1 MSLGLCGNKTE
12 NFSSGGKTLKLL
24 ILKKVL
30 PWISFTVIENDQR
43 FLIKVRHGSYSN
55 LMFLLKE
62 ELGLD
67 SFGECGG
74 VGRCA
79 TCLIQAIGVKGNSAI
94 KERNEP
100 STLEKMGFTENE
112 IRLSCQLYITSDL
125 EGAEITIL
133 EF

>member
-1 MSLGLCGNKTE
+1 MQKE
-12 NFSSGGKTLKLL
+12 
-24 ILKKVL
+24 L
-30 PWISFTVIENDQR
+30 PIIQFTVLENGKQHG
-43 FLIKVRHGSYSN
+43 IKVKHGSYPS

-79 TCLIQAIGVKGNSAI
+79 TCVVETIGVKGDSAI

-100 STLEKMGFTENE
+100 VTLQKMGYHEDN

-133 EF
+133 EE

>member
-1 MSLGLCGNKTE
+1 MFINHFKITVLTNELP
-12 NFSSGGKTLKLL
+12 L
-24 ILKKVL
+24 IQ
-30 PWISFTVIENDQR
+30 FTIIENQDSYPV
-43 FLIKVRHGSYSN
+43 KVRHGSYPN

-79 TCLIQAIGVKGNSAI
+79 TCVVKAIGIKGNAAV

-100 STLEKMGFTENE
+100 NTLQQLGYTEDS
-112 IRLSCQLYITSDL
+112 IRLSCQLYITNDL
-125 EGAEITIL
+125 EGCEITVL
-133 EF
+133 EY

>member
-1 MSLGLCGNKTE
+1 MKTA
-12 NFSSGGKTLKLL
+12 LPL
-24 ILKKVL
+24 IQFIVTDREGSYPVKV
-30 PWISFTVIENDQR
+30 V
-43 FLIKVRHGSYSN
+43 HGSYPN

-62 ELGLD
+62 QFSLD

-79 TCLIQAIGVKGNSAI
+79 TCLIKAIGVKGNSAI

-100 STLEKMGFTENE
+100 NTLSKMGYTEDT

-125 EGAEITIL
+125 EDSEITIL
-133 EF
+133 EY

>member
-1 MSLGLCGNKTE
+1 MT
-12 NFSSGGKTLKLL
+12 
-24 ILKKVL
+24 ILKSEL
-30 PWISFTVIENDQR
+30 PLIQFTVIEKEKR
-43 FLIKVRHGSYSN
+43 YPIKVMHGNYPN

-79 TCLIQAIGVKGNSAI
+79 TCVVNAIGIKGHSAT

-100 STLEKMGFTENE
+100 VTLSKMGFTEDS
-112 IRLSCQLYITSDL
+112 IRLSCQIYITSDL
-125 EGAEITIL
+125 EGAEITL
-133 EF
+133 LDY

>member
-1 MSLGLCGNKTE
+1 MKTA
-12 NFSSGGKTLKLL
+12 LPL
-24 ILKKVL
+24 IQFIVTDRERSYPVKV
-30 PWISFTVIENDQR
+30 V
-43 FLIKVRHGSYSN
+43 HGSYPN

-62 ELGLD
+62 QFSLD

-79 TCLIQAIGVKGNSAI
+79 TCLIKAIGVKGNSAI

-100 STLEKMGFTENE
+100 NTLSKMGYAEDT

-125 EGAEITIL
+125 EGSEITIL
-133 EF
+133 EY

>member
-1 MSLGLCGNKTE
+1 MQ
-12 NFSSGGKTLKLL
+12 
-24 ILKKVL
+24 
-30 PWISFTVIENDQR
+30 FTVIENERQYP
-43 FLIKVRHGSYSN
+43 IKVMHGSYPN

-62 ELGLD
+62 QLGLD

-79 TCLIQAIGVKGNSAI
+79 TCVVKTIGIKGNSAI

-100 STLEKMGFTENE
+100 TTLSKMGFTENS

-125 EGAEITIL
+125 EGAEVTIL
-133 EF
+133 EY